1 MVVYCYPTTTNFPER
16 PSVLKQRL
24 LDIMTSTRHSSW
36 RNLSFNIIFH
46 SQMMIAVD
54 ENLSQEML
62 HVICMSFGLVL
73 NSKHQMQC
81 HIALASFARC
91 AKRNAPDV
99 EERATTTLQSH
110 KCFGIQRNTKA
121 NAKILWWPLN
131 IQSRHSM
138 AEVAPMSKTAQPQFF
153 IEKDGGWYCLLY
165 YCDDSVS
172 FAWTPRT

>member
-1 MVVYCYPTTTNFPER
+1 
-16 PSVLKQRL
+16 
-24 LDIMTSTRHSSW
+24 
-36 RNLSFNIIFH
+36 
-46 SQMMIAVD
+46 MMIAVD